1 MSQSA
6 GLMASVKR
14 LAGTLLAII
23 ETRLELLSN
32 ELEEERL
39 RVRQMVIYGSV
50 ALFLFAMTTLLM
62 TVFIVVLFWDSY
74 RLQVLAGL
82 TLLFLFAGLWVLN
95 ALRRM
100 ARERSKLFSTS
111 LAELSDDI
119 DRITHPHE

>member
-6 GLMASVKR
+6 GLMVSVKR

-23 ETRLELLSN
+23 ATRLELLSN
-32 ELEEERL
+32 EIEEERL
-39 RVRQMVIYGSV
+39 RVRQMVLYGSI
-50 ALFLFAMTTLLM
+50 ALFLFAMTTMLM

-82 TLLFLFAGLWVLN
+82 TLLFLFAGLLVLN
-95 ALRRM
+95 ALRR
-100 ARERSKLFSTS
+100 AAGERSKLFSTS

-119 DRITHPHE
+119 DRLTPRP